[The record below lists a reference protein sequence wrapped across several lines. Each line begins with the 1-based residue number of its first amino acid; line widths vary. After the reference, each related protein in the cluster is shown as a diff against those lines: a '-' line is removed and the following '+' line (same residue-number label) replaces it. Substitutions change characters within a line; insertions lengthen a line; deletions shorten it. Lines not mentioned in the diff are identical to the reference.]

1 MSLNILAEKSIVFS
15 LKIKHNATVSDDR
28 NQSLNILAEKSIVF
42 SLKIKHNA
50 TVSDDR
56 NITPST

>member
-1 MSLNILAEKSIVFS
+1 M
-15 LKIKHNATVSDDR
+15 
-28 NQSLNILAEKSIVF
+28 SLNILAEKSIVF